1 MAIGERI
8 HYFRLLRGFTQ
19 KYLGKLLGF
28 SDSQADVRIA
38 QYEKGARSPKEKYL
52 NALAQIFEVSPHAL
66 NVPDIDTDIGLMH
79 TLFTLEDTRGLKI
92 GKLDGE
98 LCLRLD
104 KDTGMTYHSM
114 WDMFNA
120 WYQQAEK
127 LESGEITKEEYDQ
140 WRYTYPKME
149 AEQTRQELDALRE
162 KRKAENN
169 TDWPGRFPDGIWRGI
184 WFDYGGNRLFTASH
198 GADLL
203 CCAKIS
209 D

>member
-1 MAIGERI
+1 MKLFHCLYFFFITFNDHKYILRKTPIWLSQII
-8 HYFRLLRGFTQ
+8 HPTTNNVNQ
-19 KYLGKLLGF
+19 KYFTHTIKSKLLGF

-66 NVPDIDTDIGLMH
+66 NVPNIDTDIGLMH

-104 KDTGMTYHSM
+104 KDAGMTYHSM
-114 WDMFNA
+114 WDMFNT

-127 LESGEITKEEYDQ
+127 LESGEITKEQYDQ

-149 AEQTRQELDALRE
+149 WEQTRRDLDALRE
-162 KRKAENN
+162 KRKAENT
-169 TDWPGRFPDGIWRGI
+169 TD
-184 WFDYGGNRLFTASH
+184 
-198 GADLL
+198 
-203 CCAKIS
+203 
-209 D
+209 

>member
-1 MAIGERI
+1 MKLFHCLYFFFITFNDHKYILRKTPIWLSQII
-8 HYFRLLRGFTQ
+8 HPTTNNVNQ
-19 KYLGKLLGF
+19 KYFTHTIKSKLLGF

-66 NVPDIDTDIGLMH
+66 NVPNIDTDIGLMH

-127 LESGEITKEEYDQ
+127 LESGEITKEQYDQ

-149 AEQTRQELDALRE
+149 WEETRRELDALRE
-162 KRKAENN
+162 KRKAENT
-169 TDWPGRFPDGIWRGI
+169 TD
-184 WFDYGGNRLFTASH
+184 
-198 GADLL
+198 
-203 CCAKIS
+203 
-209 D
+209 

>member
-1 MAIGERI
+1 M
-8 HYFRLLRGFTQ
+8 TQ
-19 KYLGKLLGF
+19 KYLGMQVGF
-28 SDSQADVRIA
+28 PEKTADIRMA
-38 QYEKGARSPKEKYL
+38 QYESGSRCPKADLTE
-52 NALAQIFEVSPHAL
+52 ALANVLGVSTMAL

-120 WYQQAEK
+120 WYQQEEK

-140 WRYTYPKME
+140 CRYTYPKME
-149 AEQTRQELDALRE
+149 WEQTRRNLDALRE
-162 KRKAENN
+162 KRKAESN
-169 TDWPGRFPDGIWRGI
+169 TD
-184 WFDYGGNRLFTASH
+184 
-198 GADLL
+198 
-203 CCAKIS
+203 
-209 D
+209 

>member
-38 QYEKGARSPKEKYL
+38 QYEKGARKPKEKYL

-66 NVPDIDTDIGLMH
+66 DVPDIDTDIGLMH

-92 GKLDGE
+92 GEIEGE

-104 KDTGMTYHSM
+104 KSTGMNYVNM
-114 WDMFNA
+114 YDRFQQ
-120 WYQQAEK
+120 WYQQEKK
-127 LESGEITKEEYDQ
+127 LENGEITKEQYDQ

-149 AEQTRQELDALRE
+149 AEQTRRELDALRE

-169 TDWPGRFPDGIWRGI
+169 TD
-184 WFDYGGNRLFTASH
+184 
-198 GADLL
+198 
-203 CCAKIS
+203 
-209 D
+209 

>member
-1 MAIGERI
+1 MKLVMDLCFWLIKLKICIMNLRKKILRMVMAIGERI

-114 WDMFNA
+114 WDMLRTISPR
-120 WYQQAEK
+120 WSK
-127 LESGEITKEEYDQ
+127 SRRHVS
-140 WRYTYPKME
+140 WSSS
-149 AEQTRQELDALRE
+149 TRRSHCS
-162 KRKAENN
+162 KR
-169 TDWPGRFPDGIWRGI
+169 RR
-184 WFDYGGNRLFTASH
+184 R
-198 GADLL
+198 
-203 CCAKIS
+203 
-209 D
+209 